1 MLFNIITFLWLSP
14 FEERL
19 DLARLIIVLAPA
31 YAVVTFFLA
40 ARTDDSIEKGD
51 IRRIMTLSLIS
62 TVSDALL
69 IAVWIYATG
78 GPASP
83 YFLLYHASVAAS
95 VGRFGLAMGVV
106 STVASALAYIAV
118 VMIDGGAPV
127 YPIVVRVGYMFVI
140 AAFSGYLV
148 EIVRRSERDAARS
161 EAAAK
166 SYKEVDEL
174 KSAFVQNISHE
185 LRTPLTVIRGASST
199 LLRRHE
205 DLDEA
210 QRGALLEMVE
220 KHSAHFGRLIQ
231 DLLDFATTTRGELT
245 VSGTRSDLTD
255 LVRSEA
261 DRIQPN
267 ITQRIVISSP
277 GESIPLWCD
286 EAKVKRA
293 IHALLDNASKFSDP
307 GSEIDVVSELRAGV
321 AVLKVID
328 RGVGIPEEFHDQ
340 IFESFFQINPAPE
353 GDVAGTGIGLHV
365 AREMIRLHGGDVV
378 VSSAPG
384 VGTTFTV
391 LIPVE
396 PPREEA
402 LTDSP
407 SA

>member
-1 MLFNIITFLWLSP
+1 MWLSP

-19 DLARLIIVLAPA
+19 DLARLIIFLAPV
-31 YAVVTFFLA
+31 YAFVTFLLA
-40 ARTDDSIEKGD
+40 ARTDESIEKGD
-51 IRRIMTLSLIS
+51 IRRIMTLSLVS
-62 TVSDALL
+62 TVGDALL

-78 GPASP
+78 GPSSP

-106 STVASALAYIAV
+106 STFASAVAYITV
-118 VMIDGGAPV
+118 ILIDGGAPAF
-127 YPIVVRVGYMFVI
+127 PIVVRVGYMFVI
-140 AAFSGYLV
+140 AGFSGYLV
-148 EIVRRSERDAARS
+148 EIVRRSERDAALA

-174 KSAFVQNISHE
+174 KSAFVQNVSHE

-199 LLRRHE
+199 LRRRHD
-205 DLDEA
+205 DLDET
-210 QRGALLEMVE
+210 QRAALLEMVE

-231 DLLDFATTTRGELT
+231 DLLDFATTSRGELT
-245 VSGTRSDLTD
+245 VTGTRSDLRD

-267 ITQRIVISSP
+267 ITQRVVVSSP
-277 GESIPLWCD
+277 EESIPLWCD

-328 RGVGIPEEFHDQ
+328 RGVGIPREFHDQ
-340 IFESFFQINPAPE
+340 IFESFFQIHPAPE
-353 GDVAGTGIGLHV
+353 GDASGTGIGLHV

-378 VSSAPG
+378 VSSSSG
-384 VGTTFTV
+384 EGTTFTL

-396 PPREEA
+396 PPHEEA
-402 LTDSP
+402 ATDSL
-407 SA
+407 SG

>member
-1 MLFNIITFLWLSP
+1 MWLSP

-31 YAVVTFFLA
+31 YAFVTFLLA
-40 ARTDDSIEKGD
+40 ARTDESIEKGD
-51 IRRIMTLSLIS
+51 IRRIMRLSLVS
-62 TVSDALL
+62 TVSDLVL

-78 GPASP
+78 GPTSP

-95 VGRFGLAMGVV
+95 VGRFGMAMGVV
-106 STVASALAYIAV
+106 STVGSAVAYIAV
-118 VMIDGGAPV
+118 IAIDGGAPAF
-127 YPIVVRVGYMFVI
+127 PIVVRVGYMFVI
-140 AAFSGYLV
+140 AGFSGYLV
-148 EIVRRSERDAARS
+148 EIVRRSERDAALA

-174 KSAFVQNISHE
+174 KSAFVQNVSHE

-199 LLRRHE
+199 LRRRHD
-205 DLDEA
+205 DLDES
-210 QRGALLEMVE
+210 QRAALLEMVE

-231 DLLDFATTTRGELT
+231 DLLDFATTSRGELT
-245 VSGTRSDLTD
+245 VTGTRSDLRD
-255 LVRSEA
+255 MVRSEA

-267 ITQRIVISSP
+267 ITQRVVVSSS

-321 AVLKVID
+321 AVLKVVD

-340 IFESFFQINPAPE
+340 IFESFFQIHPAPK
-353 GDVAGTGIGLHV
+353 GDASGTGIGLHV

-378 VSSAPG
+378 VSSSPG
-384 VGTTFTV
+384 EGTTFTM

-402 LTDSP
+402 ATDSL
-407 SA
+407 SG